1 MPPHLAWR
9 WPVMRLVR
17 RGVARLDEIRRS
29 WTIHDVLDYNE
40 VLDLE
45 DDAELRVAEI
55 RDAESRARM
64 NHHG

>member
-1 MPPHLAWR
+1 
-9 WPVMRLVR
+9 MRLVR